1 MWAVTY
7 YAYYNSGSWYNYNI
21 HLLLKMLYI
30 EEKRLINRRINL
42 LPMTRAH
49 HGGWKMHT
57 SKPPTMP
64 DNASYPKKVT
74 IKVLP
79 IAEKYTGLLFD
90 IEIALVIQ

>member
-21 HLLLKMLYI
+21 HHLLNMLYI
-30 EEKRLINRRINL
+30 EEKPTIDRRINL

-64 DNASYPKKVT
+64 DNASYPKKV
-74 IKVLP
+74 
-79 IAEKYTGLLFD
+79 
-90 IEIALVIQ
+90 